1 MARPFSSGSSSS
13 NGINGIGCFLHNPK
27 LTSWNQPL
35 SVGDYKKREMM
46 MMMMMMKMKNS
57 YRGAS
62 HSSALVSS
70 RWNPT
75 AEQVQ
80 ALEEMYR
87 RGTTTPSAQ
96 QIQQIASKLRR
107 FGLSRKDMEIEHPK
121 KLPTILSECNTSSK
135 YLGGEVDECK
145 RDGWTQLELQQQISV
160 TTETSRRPSMD
171 LSSNVAI
178 HKIRGQENA
187 HPFVALNLCKMKDVF
202 EENRTL
208 ELFPVRSSGLSTLC
222 STKEEMDIDVSRL
235 GTKLVPS
242 QFFEFL
248 PTKN

>member
-1 MARPFSSGSSSS
+1 MARPFSSGGGSS
-13 NGINGIGCFLHNPK
+13 NGIGIGCFLHNPK
-27 LTSWNQPL
+27 LTSWNQPPL
-35 SVGDYKKREMM
+35 SVGDYGGGGKKREMM
-46 MMMMMMKMKNS
+46 MMTMMKNS
-57 YRGAS
+57 YRGDGAS
-62 HSSALVSS
+62 LVSS

-145 RDGWTQLELQQQISV
+145 RDGWTQLELQQQIRL
-160 TTETSRRPSMD
+160 TTETSCRASMD

-187 HPFVALNLCKMKDVF
+187 HPFVALNLCKMKDAF
-202 EENRTL
+202 EENPTL
-208 ELFPVRSSGLSTLC
+208 ELFPVRSSGLSTLS